1 MASMLVDWMN
11 PGGNNL
17 TRRFMPQIS
26 MPMVCDVPWRKRAR
40 SANRS
45 GALLL
50 AALGRTKL
58 RHKVDELEVKEKKE
72 DVDEQN
78 YRSYQAPHGTYQANS
93 CGKHSQAPCHKKWH
107 VCNRRRSSRLS
118 AGLRRDAADR
128 SWCLG

>member
-1 MASMLVDWMN
+1 MLVGWMN
-11 PGGNNL
+11 PGGNNP

-26 MPMVCDVPWRKRAR
+26 TLTVCDVPWRKRAR

-72 DVDEQN
+72 VVDEQD
-78 YRSYQAPHGTYQANS
+78 YRGYQAPHGTY
-93 CGKHSQAPCHKKWH
+93 
-107 VCNRRRSSRLS
+107 
-118 AGLRRDAADR
+118 
-128 SWCLG
+128 